1 MENHMNHDIP
11 NIPDVDDFAEDFV
24 KEAEMYRNNA
34 IALQRVN
41 SELHTKINYLEDQ
54 LQKVRIERDL
64 LLRIVEGRR

>member
-1 MENHMNHDIP
+1 MNPD
-11 NIPDVDDFAEDFV
+11 NATLPDVDDFAEDFV

-54 LQKVRIERDL
+54 LQKTRIERDL

>member
-11 NIPDVDDFAEDFV
+11 NIPDVDEFV
-24 KEAEMYRNNA
+24 EQADMYRENA
-34 IALQRVN
+34 ITLQRVN

>member
-1 MENHMNHDIP
+1 MNHDIP
-11 NIPDVDDFAEDFV
+11 NIPDVDEFV
-24 KEAEMYRNNA
+24 EQADMYRENA

>member
-1 MENHMNHDIP
+1 MNHDIP
-11 NIPDVDDFAEDFV
+11 NIPDVDEFV
-24 KEAEMYRNNA
+24 EQADMYRENA

-54 LQKVRIERDL
+54 LQKTRIERDL

>member
-1 MENHMNHDIP
+1 MNPD
-11 NIPDVDDFAEDFV
+11 NATLSDVDDFAEDFV